1 MDRVVHGAVRPFAI
15 AAALILG
22 VGLLAIGLL
31 PVSQRSVTIAFAGDI
46 MLGRGVAQAHQQ
58 CCWDRALAALAPC
71 TVSVDLAFANLES
84 PLTSAP
90 LNRET
95 YDLRAPFEAHLA
107 LAAAGLDLVSLANNH
122 ITDSGEQGVHDT
134 LAALRAAGVVG
145 LGPSD
150 LPWTTTLGGLKLAFL
165 AFEDV
170 LEPVDLRRAQAA
182 LKAQRRHA
190 DLLIVSVHWGNE
202 LESLPNARQQILAR
216 GLAAAGADIIIGHHP
231 HVLQPVEWLWGE
243 GRGRPTL
250 VAYSLGNALFDQ
262 AAPPATRQGALLLV
276 QAGPTGAVHLCVF
289 PFQLDPRTWDVIPAS
304 PEAAARI
311 AQDLGISCLLP
322 SPCSLELS
330 R

>member
-1 MDRVVHGAVRPFAI
+1 MRPFTI
-15 AAALILG
+15 AVALTLG

-58 CCWDRALAALAPC
+58 CCWDLALAALAPC
-71 TVSVDLAFANLES
+71 TASVDLAFANLES
-84 PLTSAP
+84 PLTSSP
-90 LNRET
+90 LTWET
-95 YDLRAPFEAHLA
+95 YDLRAPFESHVA
-107 LAAAGLDLVSLANNH
+107 LAAAGLDVVSLANNH
-122 ITDSGEQGVHDT
+122 ITDAGDQGLEDT
-134 LAALRAAGVVG
+134 MAALRAASVVG

-150 LPWTTTLGGLKLAFL
+150 LPWTTTLGGLKLVLL

-170 LEPVDLRRAQAA
+170 LEPLDLRQAQSA
-182 LKAQRRHA
+182 LESQRGRA
-190 DLLIVSVHWGNE
+190 DLLIVSMHWGNE
-202 LESLPNARQQILAR
+202 LESLPNARQRMLAR

-231 HVLQPVEWLWGE
+231 HVLQTVEWIWGE

-289 PFQLDPRTWDVIPAS
+289 PFQLDPRTWDIIPAS

-311 AQDLGISCLLP
+311 AQHLGISCLLP
-322 SPCSLELS
+322 SPCSLEPLH
-330 R
+330 